1 MDINILIVDDDKILV
16 KKFEETVDWD
26 AIGISMVFSAFD
38 VHQARAI
45 LSEFQIHLLLC
56 DIDMPQ
62 GSGLELLEWVR
73 ERRMNIDCIFLS
85 SYANFAYAQKALELS
100 SREYLLKPISN
111 EALEKA
117 LKRVVRDIVLTQSG
131 TVKKENFEVQHFWS
145 EYLNRTEEDHY
156 SVNNV
161 YEKISYHKT
170 DVFCFMI
177 MRYYFQAT
185 PESVKKE
192 RVHFEYVMK
201 TSIPEFFMKHSISPE
216 AIVASGDF
224 ECYIVLK
231 ETGDLSEN
239 LRKITKEFASL
250 LKSVLSLHCC
260 IYIGDFSD
268 MEHLWPEKEKLEH
281 VVRKAVPD
289 EQKVIF
295 AGEWHGDSDAY
306 VDPPWETWKKG
317 MALYGDM
324 QDVQNRILD
333 WLKQVGENESW
344 TTESLSRFIR
354 ELVQLLYYYL
364 NDSGISF
371 GQLFDTEE
379 FDRMEQCAHFTMEG
393 TREFIC
399 YIFEKIEGS
408 RRSDNTRGENVV
420 NQIKSYIE
428 IHLKEELSRKM
439 LAKSV
444 YLSEVYVSKLFA
456 QATGVSIPAYI
467 TSRRV
472 EKAKDLLRN
481 SSLPV
486 SKIAIEVG
494 YSNFSYFSKT
504 FKDMT
509 GYTPNEYRN
518 RTKV

>member
-16 KKFEETVDWD
+16 KKLEETVNWD
-26 AIGISMVFSAFD
+26 AIGISMVFSAND
-38 VHQARAI
+38 IHQASAI

-73 ERRMNIDCIFLS
+73 ARRMNIDCIFLS

-111 EALEKA
+111 EALEKT
-117 LKRVVRDIVLTQSG
+117 LKRVVKDIVLNQSG
-131 TVKKENFEVQHFWS
+131 TVKKENFEVLQFWS
-145 EYLNRTEEDHY
+145 EYLSQTDTDDHL
-156 SVNNV
+156 SGAV
-161 YEKISYHKT
+161 YEKISYNKT
-170 DVFCFMI
+170 DKFSFI
-177 MRYYFQAT
+177 IIRYYFQASS
-185 PESVKKE
+185 ESVKKE
-192 RVHFEYVMK
+192 RMHFEYVIK
-201 TSIPEFFMKHSISPE
+201 TSIPEFFMKQSISPE

-224 ECYIVLK
+224 ECHIVLK

-239 LRKITKEFASL
+239 LREIAKDFSVL
-250 LKSVLSLHCC
+250 LKNAFSSYCC
-260 IYIGDFSD
+260 IYVGDFSD
-268 MEHLWPEKEKLEH
+268 MEHLWLEKEKLEH
-281 VVRKAVPD
+281 VVRRAVPD
-289 EQKVIF
+289 DQRVIF
-295 AGEWHGDSDAY
+295 VGDWCGDNAY

-317 MALYGDM
+317 LSVCGDVM
-324 QDVQNRILD
+324 DIQNRILD
-333 WLKQVGENESW
+333 WLKQIGESRSW
-344 TTESLSRFIR
+344 TTEYLSRFIR
-354 ELVQLLYYYL
+354 ELVQMLYYYL
-364 NDSGISF
+364 NDFSISF
-371 GQLFDTEE
+371 GRLFDTEE
-379 FDRMEQCAHFTMEG
+379 FDRMEQYAHFTMDG
-393 TREFIC
+393 ARKFVC

-408 RRSDNTRGENVV
+408 RRSSNNRSENIIE
-420 NQIKSYIE
+420 QIKSYIE
-428 IHLKEELSRKM
+428 MHLKEELSRKM
-439 LAKSV
+439 LAGSV

-456 QATGVSIPAYI
+456 QVTGVSIPAYI
-467 TSRRV
+467 TSRRI
-472 EKAKDLLRN
+472 EKAKDYLRN